1 MPEKSIV
8 VYTDGGCKGN
18 PGPGG
23 WAYIMRFGERYR
35 EAWGGELQ
43 TTNNRMELTAV
54 IRALSFLKERID
66 AVRASCIRRNIP
78 LPAWVSAPI
87 HISTDSM
94 YVKNG
99 ISEWIHEWK
108 KRGWKTAAKKSV
120 MNRDLWE
127 TLDSLCSELNPQFEW
142 VEGHAGNP
150 DNERCDALVG
160 QAVDELL
167 QQITPAVY
175 HESEKEDIA
184 TDAPHSI

>member
-1 MPEKSIV
+1 V

-35 EAWGGELQ
+35 EAWGGKLQ

-54 IRALSFLKERID
+54 ISALSFLKERID

-78 LPAWVSAPI
+78 LPNWVGAPVRI
-87 HISTDSM
+87 FTDSK

-99 ISEWIHEWK
+99 ISEWIDSWK
-108 KRGWKTAAKKSV
+108 KRGWKTTAKKTV
-120 MNRDLWE
+120 LNRDLWE
-127 TLDSLCSELNPQFEW
+127 TLDILCTELTPQFEW

-150 DNERCDALVG
+150 DNERCDTLVG
-160 QAVDELL
+160 QAVKELL
-167 QQITPAVY
+167 QQVAPAVY
-175 HESEKEDIA
+175 HESEKEDTA
-184 TDAPHSI
+184 TDAPIQFD